1 MKAKT
6 YIKLGKKLFP
16 FNRSIT
22 GSDLRKSL
30 FFLKRYLPKLKILH
44 IRSGKKVFDW
54 KIPNEWNV
62 KNAFIKDKNGKK
74 ILDFKKNNLHLVAY
88 SKPVKKTLNLIN
100 LKKKLHFLKKQKYA
114 IPYVTSFYKILG
126 LLFKLIINENNKN
139 IFTKR

>member
-88 SKPVKKTLNLIN
+88 SKPVKDIKFN
-100 LKKKLHFLKKQKYA
+100 KSKKLHFLK
-114 IPYVTSFYKILG
+114 S
-126 LLFKLIINENNKN
+126 KN
-139 IFTKR
+139 MQYPM